1 MSYTFCKIRCIR
13 EKHLYC
19 SRPINF
25 AERRRILSANKAACL
40 KDLES
45 YFAWVIDMLFLGRD
59 LISRS
64 TVVSLR
70 QNDTVTLETI
80 YSSGHKNVQWL
91 SFKGFMYAPSHQLPI
106 AWSVHATNN
115 EDFGNCDP
123 HTFDMC
129 QTMSSITFN
138 KISVNVG
145 DVWSSTTNGAII
157 PVGGLYYV
165 TFVLLYA
172 KCHLEASL
180 FVNDLATTSIVKT
193 TCDNMGY
200 LMTRERSVLLSL
212 TKKDIVLVKI
222 INGTVATF
230 RTRLLTSFAGIL
242 VYPL

>member
-1 MSYTFCKIRCIR
+1 
-13 EKHLYC
+13 
-19 SRPINF
+19 
-25 AERRRILSANKAACL
+25 
-40 KDLES
+40 
-45 YFAWVIDMLFLGRD
+45 MLFLGKD

-80 YSSGHKNVQWL
+80 YSSDHKNIQRL
-91 SFKGFMYAPSHQLPI
+91 SFKGFMYAPSHQLPV

-115 EDFGNCDP
+115 EDVGNCNSQ
-123 HTFDMC
+123 TWDMC
-129 QTMSSITFN
+129 QTMSNITFN

-145 DVWSSTTNGAII
+145 DVWSSITNEAII

-193 TCDNMGY
+193 TCVDWGY

-212 TKKDIVLVKI
+212 TKKDIVTVKI
-222 INGTVATF
+222 IKGIVATF
-230 RTRLLTSFAGIL
+230 RARSVTSFAGIL